1 MLFKF
6 NENNAIICF
15 EKSIFF
21 NWVVRYL
28 FNNSAWNPS
37 NWDQNVGSN
46 KDGDIEKNLQ
56 KNSLDKKGSGIAMK
70 LDFGEGSKVD
80 LMEIDDTN
88 IKPPTETDIDE
99 PGTGTEETLEG
110 SLGVGMSLGTGDPD
124 KKTPDRKKSSQEDLR
139 RDANDFR
146 RKTSGMRRSVTF
158 DNGNYD
164 LCLKL

>member
-28 FNNSAWNPS
+28 FNNSGWNPS
-37 NWDQNVGSN
+37 NWDHNVGIN
-46 KDGDIEKNLQ
+46 KDGDMEKNLQ
-56 KNSLDKKGSGIAMK
+56 KSNQDKKDSGVAMK
-70 LDFGEGSKVD
+70 LDFDSCNKAD
-80 LMEIDDTN
+80 LLESDDTN
-88 IKPPTETDIDE
+88 TKPQTETEVSE
-99 PGTGTEETLEG
+99 PGISTEKTLDG
-110 SLGVGMSLGTGDPD
+110 SLGVGISMGTADPNLG
-124 KKTPDRKKSSQEDLR
+124 TPDRKKSSHEELR
-139 RDANDFR
+139 RESNDFR
-146 RKTSGMRRSVTF
+146 RKVSGMRRSMTF

>member
-56 KNSLDKKGSGIAMK
+56 KSSQEKKDSLIAVK
-70 LDFGEGSKVD
+70 LDFDEGTKVD
-80 LMEIDDTN
+80 MMESDDNN
-88 IKPPTETDIDE
+88 IKPPTETDIGQ
-99 PGTGTEETLEG
+99 PGTGTEETFDG
-110 SLGVGMSLGTGDPD
+110 SLGVGISLGTRDPN
-124 KKTPDRKKSSQEDLR
+124 KKTPDRKKSSQEELLR
-139 RDANDFR
+139 EANDFR
-146 RKTSGMRRSVTF
+146 RKFSGKRRSVTF